1 MKYVGVACSTS
12 ILPVSRRFS
21 LKSDHIKA
29 SWLFC
34 PEVTT
39 PPLRSTSQSRI
50 QRRKRRSVISTLSAV
65 QGDVCTSPVQEERH
79 TLPDGTQLEVLR
91 LDGNKAPRHAKP
103 PLVMLHGSGHAAW
116 CYQETFMPYFAD
128 RGHDTYAISFRSQGK
143 SDRQLGVK
151 SAGTLASHAAD
162 LDHFV
167 STLDQPPVIIA
178 HSLSGL
184 IAQRYVLGD
193 STAKPHPQI
202 AGLVLLASAPPA
214 GNGSLVGRTM
224 RKRPLFSIRLTWG
237 FITRSYSRS
246 QSLFKEMFMSHD
258 IPEQDLQRWF
268 KLLQDNMSPVQLDV
282 VVDVEAARE
291 TAQHFGQSDAIE
303 LQGVAHDLML
313 DTRWPTATEAI
324 LQWLCS
330 L

>member
-1 MKYVGVACSTS
+1 
-12 ILPVSRRFS
+12 
-21 LKSDHIKA
+21 
-29 SWLFC
+29 
-34 PEVTT
+34 
-39 PPLRSTSQSRI
+39 
-50 QRRKRRSVISTLSAV
+50 
-65 QGDVCTSPVQEERH
+65 
-79 TLPDGTQLEVLR
+79 
-91 LDGNKAPRHAKP
+91 
-103 PLVMLHGSGHAAW
+103 MLHGSGHAAW

-128 RGHDTYAISFRSQGK
+128 RGYDTYAISFRSQGQ
-143 SDRQLGVK
+143 SDRQLGDK
-151 SAGTLASHAAD
+151 SAGTLGSHAAD

-167 STLDQPPVIIA
+167 STLHQPPVIIA

-184 IAQRYVLGD
+184 VAQRYVLGD
-193 STAKPHPQI
+193 STAMPHPKP

-246 QSLFKEMFMSHD
+246 KSLFKEMFMSHD
-258 IPEQDLQRWF
+258 ISEQDLQRWF
-268 KLLQDNMSPVQLDV
+268 KLLQDNMSSVQLVDLGYMNKHELPMPRPLPDFITPVLVMVGDHDV

-291 TAQHFGQSDAIE
+291 TAQHFGQAEAVE

-313 DTRWPTATEAI
+313 DTQWPTAAEAI
-324 LQWLCS
+324 FKWLCS

>member
-1 MKYVGVACSTS
+1 MIAPKRLLG
-12 ILPVSRRFS
+12 PQ
-21 LKSDHIKA
+21 DD
-29 SWLFC
+29 
-34 PEVTT
+34 
-39 PPLRSTSQSRI
+39 SRI
-50 QRRKRRSVISTLSAV
+50 ER
-65 QGDVCTSPVQEERH
+65 GGVCTPPVQEERH
-79 TLPDGTQLEVLR
+79 TLLDGTQLEVLR
-91 LDGNKAPRHAKP
+91 LNANKAPRHAKP

-128 RGHDTYAISFRSQGK
+128 RGYDTYAISFRSQGE

-151 SAGTLASHAAD
+151 SAGTLGSHAAD

-178 HSLSGL
+178 HSLGGL
-184 IAQRYVLGD
+184 IAQRYVLQD
-193 STAKPHPQI
+193 STAKPHQKP

-246 QSLFKEMFMSHD
+246 LSLFKEMFMSCD
-258 IPEQDLQRWF
+258 IPEQDVQRWF
-268 KLLQDNMSPVQLDV
+268 KLLQDNMSPVQLVDLAYMNKHELPMPKPLPGFSTPVLVMVGDQDV
-282 VVDVEAARE
+282 VVDVEAAQE
-291 TAQHFGQSDAIE
+291 TAQHFGQAEAVE
-303 LQGVAHDLML
+303 LQGAAHDLML
-313 DTRWPTATEAI
+313 DTQWPAAAEAI
-324 LQWLCS
+324 LKWLCS